1 MCEDLDFLD
10 RVGDLVE
17 WLGFRLLRNP
27 FIVDKALDDIVSS
40 RLEISVRDD
49 RWLKYWSSASWHQN
63 LKLSS
68 KKYTVLKS
76 SKPLESQST
85 PTIKARWKKQPPPQ
99 PLVKPLVSIS
109 PEDDVV
115 DGSRIAAAQQILLD
129 EESFHGRLLALKAV
143 QEYVDRGPSILKRC
157 EVGNNVEPPA
167 VYDAIAA
174 LNAQQKHNKKTE
186 EETSRRDGIRKKTE
200 EGSVKLR
207 PKKKKP
213 QKCHQS
219 VGEGPGETNNTTNDI
234 AADIESDILVIVEK
248 KSSIPVTNGESPETI
263 YHQLEEK
270 RQRMVY
276 LKRSRLE
283 QQARTAKENEHV
295 LDSRRAENVAMK
307 REDTL
312 SRIVELEAKR
322 KAQLRA
328 QKEIMNQVA
337 SCAMFKCMHEM
348 NGKRFLISVYTR
360 NARGY
365 DLEGLRIVAYDPSTS
380 ATFTLVMTF
389 REFNS
394 LGYGRTSEGLRSF
407 CKWLCLL
414 YDKRRRQFR
423 IVWSGAPCP
432 PPLRVRENDQA
443 LVCLHKE
450 GVKMRS
456 SSTGSYSFVAVY
468 LRTDDR
474 STVRFVVG
482 SWHNHE
488 FLLTEH
494 AVAARCLV
502 AASNLDVWWGSTDHA
517 MIVWRHHA
525 DTFNNEEEKDKVS
538 TTDIG
543 QRIYSSE
550 VIMNRVKYAVH
561 MYNTSETEYTVEL
574 ILKPRKA
581 DPIQEVIHPSVNRL
595 VLNKR
600 SINPYNVH
608 FSSSNYADLI
618 SLIRFEQ
625 IPLLEPI
632 EEGGETCTNE
642 HATLFKWKTTIS
654 PKWAGKLANYVRVLR
669 LAKYASKIS
678 GVFCFIAVFIV
689 QQKTEFRAHLLLEI
703 TWLHPTLSSSFSLGG
718 VPTRQ
723 SLRIA
728 LSDYLR
734 CANDTRRFAAG
745 LADSEGEECSSC
757 VAYTDAR
764 TKLLEQDLCPVP
776 ETSLD
781 YSSSCSNC
789 TMIQYRRLHAIKEL
803 IAHAGAIAPEALEL
817 IYHGYCE
824 RCAMLVPPI
833 VLVLGSALSSSMIV
847 WLLPLLEHY
856 FTSFDSNKN
865 GFLHFER
872 SDGHTIAEEG
882 LHARGALLL
891 ALARDQVAVLFNA
904 SCGVTV
910 GSANVFVHE
919 LHWWL
924 YPDHHDLPCHVA
936 YVVGDA
942 NDVNSEARDHR
953 DYDLL
958 EALQAL
964 NYAACQIAELDPVR
978 LDDGDNEESDHASA
992 FDAYLVAEAVL
1003 VEATRVILHPDY
1015 SWQKPREIIGASSWS
1030 SACSFLLEPAQLSAH
1045 LQQCNP
1051 LQLDAATVEVLDAY
1065 FTHAKWPHDYPDVR
1079 PFFYGLLAFMMHLQH
1094 VRHILALRN
1103 GSLQS
1108 SLQRVARDEIA
1119 TEHEQ
1124 LAKNTSQLGRSEGMV
1139 DETQA
1144 TVDTSKRVL
1153 RGMTWSGWVY
1163 NKLSAA
1169 PQLSNSK
1176 EPHEIAMGFI
1186 CPDCKVKFQSADQLG
1201 MHYGNVHERLSN
1213 KEEQPPNL
1221 LEKRPNNGQIK
1232 QQSRVAESI
1241 GDIHDKFLRDLE
1253 PQLAELKEQSL
1264 ALGSALDTQNEQL
1277 GRLDTKIG
1285 RVHHDMKQVGIQVT
1299 KMAGRKVPVVFRFR
1313 CAFQEVQT
1321 GKFLR
1326 DVDGEAQL
1334 GEKSSNFLG
1343 INRYGNLKVQGADF
1357 NSYEQFL
1364 VESKAST
1371 PIFCLSSYFGLG
1383 GWVAMKEP
1391 VNSNKLTIIGGTL
1404 ENRSAAA
1411 HFRIVNLEDG
1421 INEMPTDK

>member
-174 LNAQQKHNKKTE
+174 LNAQQKHCRDMYRQEVLKLYAKLIE
-186 EETSRRDGIRKKTE
+186 EMEHCLAVLKGGENHFDGLLDKCKCRMSELRVEKVVRTLLDVHIYAMVRSVGEATSNQTQQENGGRKSRRDGIRKKTE

-219 VGEGPGETNNTTNDI
+219 VGEGPGETNNTRTT
-234 AADIESDILVIVEK
+234 SQRTLK
-248 KSSIPVTNGESPETI
+248 YSGKNGESPETI

-561 MYNTSETEYTVEL
+561 MYNTSETEYTVETYPKTQESRSYTRSN
-574 ILKPRKA
+574 ITVGKQTGTQQA
-581 DPIQEVIHPSVNRL
+581 QHQPIQCP
-595 VLNKR
+595 
-600 SINPYNVH
+600 
-608 FSSSNYADLI
+608 FSHHRI
-618 SLIRFEQ
+618 MQ
-625 IPLLEPI
+625 I
-632 EEGGETCTNE
+632 
-642 HATLFKWKTTIS
+642 
-654 PKWAGKLANYVRVLR
+654 
-669 LAKYASKIS
+669 
-678 GVFCFIAVFIV
+678 
-689 QQKTEFRAHLLLEI
+689 
-703 TWLHPTLSSSFSLGG
+703 
-718 VPTRQ
+718 
-723 SLRIA
+723 
-728 LSDYLR
+728 
-734 CANDTRRFAAG
+734 
-745 LADSEGEECSSC
+745 
-757 VAYTDAR
+757 
-764 TKLLEQDLCPVP
+764 
-776 ETSLD
+776 
-781 YSSSCSNC
+781 
-789 TMIQYRRLHAIKEL
+789 
-803 IAHAGAIAPEALEL
+803 
-817 IYHGYCE
+817 
-824 RCAMLVPPI
+824 
-833 VLVLGSALSSSMIV
+833 
-847 WLLPLLEHY
+847 
-856 FTSFDSNKN
+856 
-865 GFLHFER
+865 
-872 SDGHTIAEEG
+872 
-882 LHARGALLL
+882 
-891 ALARDQVAVLFNA
+891 
-904 SCGVTV
+904 
-910 GSANVFVHE
+910 
-919 LHWWL
+919 
-924 YPDHHDLPCHVA
+924 
-936 YVVGDA
+936 
-942 NDVNSEARDHR
+942 
-953 DYDLL
+953 
-958 EALQAL
+958 
-964 NYAACQIAELDPVR
+964 
-978 LDDGDNEESDHASA
+978 
-992 FDAYLVAEAVL
+992 
-1003 VEATRVILHPDY
+1003 
-1015 SWQKPREIIGASSWS
+1015 
-1030 SACSFLLEPAQLSAH
+1030 
-1045 LQQCNP
+1045 
-1051 LQLDAATVEVLDAY
+1051 
-1065 FTHAKWPHDYPDVR
+1065 
-1079 PFFYGLLAFMMHLQH
+1079 
-1094 VRHILALRN
+1094 
-1103 GSLQS
+1103 
-1108 SLQRVARDEIA
+1108 
-1119 TEHEQ
+1119 
-1124 LAKNTSQLGRSEGMV
+1124 
-1139 DETQA
+1139 
-1144 TVDTSKRVL
+1144 
-1153 RGMTWSGWVY
+1153 
-1163 NKLSAA
+1163 
-1169 PQLSNSK
+1169 
-1176 EPHEIAMGFI
+1176 
-1186 CPDCKVKFQSADQLG
+1186 
-1201 MHYGNVHERLSN
+1201 
-1213 KEEQPPNL
+1213 
-1221 LEKRPNNGQIK
+1221 
-1232 QQSRVAESI
+1232 
-1241 GDIHDKFLRDLE
+1241 
-1253 PQLAELKEQSL
+1253 
-1264 ALGSALDTQNEQL
+1264 
-1277 GRLDTKIG
+1277 
-1285 RVHHDMKQVGIQVT
+1285 
-1299 KMAGRKVPVVFRFR
+1299 
-1313 CAFQEVQT
+1313 
-1321 GKFLR
+1321 
-1326 DVDGEAQL
+1326 
-1334 GEKSSNFLG
+1334 
-1343 INRYGNLKVQGADF
+1343 
-1357 NSYEQFL
+1357 
-1364 VESKAST
+1364 
-1371 PIFCLSSYFGLG
+1371 
-1383 GWVAMKEP
+1383 
-1391 VNSNKLTIIGGTL
+1391 
-1404 ENRSAAA
+1404 
-1411 HFRIVNLEDG
+1411 
-1421 INEMPTDK
+1421 

>member
-1 MCEDLDFLD
+1 MDPGKYAVARAIKSIQEAEFAVSSGITVREEYKAKLRALLSIIAPTTLSTGQPICGKPQVFTKSKSKKTTHTGFQVPEGKEIHVLGDLLLLTRAASVDVVENIQEWRKIVHEGIPRPYIYDQENYLLRMCEDLDFLD

-68 KKYTVLKS
+68 KKDTVLNS

-109 PEDDVV
+109 PEDGVV

-174 LNAQQKHNKKTE
+174 LNAQQKTAEYRSSLLRQERAQVECTLRDLRNQMRWTELNRDCDRTRDHRVRPCRDMYRQEVLKLYAKLIEEMEHCLAVLKGGENHFDGLLDKCKCRMSELRVEKEKQRVIRHNKKTE

-200 EGSVKLR
+200 
-207 PKKKKP
+207 
-213 QKCHQS
+213 
-219 VGEGPGETNNTTNDI
+219 EGPGETNNTTNDI

-295 LDSRRAENVAMK
+295 LDSRRAENVGMK

-394 LGYGRTSEGLRSF
+394 LGDADSSDLSGLGR
-407 CKWLCLL
+407 
-414 YDKRRRQFR
+414 
-423 IVWSGAPCP
+423 P
-432 PPLRVRENDQA
+432 A
-443 LVCLHKE
+443 LHLF
-450 GVKMRS
+450 G
-456 SSTGSYSFVAVY
+456 YSFVAVY
-468 LRTDDR
+468 LRTDDL
-474 STVRFVVG
+474 ST
-482 SWHNHE
+482 
-488 FLLTEH
+488 
-494 AVAARCLV
+494 
-502 AASNLDVWWGSTDHA
+502 
-517 MIVWRHHA
+517 
-525 DTFNNEEEKDKVS
+525 
-538 TTDIG
+538 
-543 QRIYSSE
+543 
-550 VIMNRVKYAVH
+550 
-561 MYNTSETEYTVEL
+561 
-574 ILKPRKA
+574 
-581 DPIQEVIHPSVNRL
+581 
-595 VLNKR
+595 
-600 SINPYNVH
+600 
-608 FSSSNYADLI
+608 
-618 SLIRFEQ
+618 
-625 IPLLEPI
+625 
-632 EEGGETCTNE
+632 
-642 HATLFKWKTTIS
+642 
-654 PKWAGKLANYVRVLR
+654 
-669 LAKYASKIS
+669 
-678 GVFCFIAVFIV
+678 
-689 QQKTEFRAHLLLEI
+689 
-703 TWLHPTLSSSFSLGG
+703 
-718 VPTRQ
+718 
-723 SLRIA
+723 
-728 LSDYLR
+728 
-734 CANDTRRFAAG
+734 
-745 LADSEGEECSSC
+745 
-757 VAYTDAR
+757 
-764 TKLLEQDLCPVP
+764 
-776 ETSLD
+776 
-781 YSSSCSNC
+781 
-789 TMIQYRRLHAIKEL
+789 YRRLHAIKEL

-847 WLLPLLEHY
+847 SLLPLLEHY

-865 GFLHFER
+865 GFLHFQR

-891 ALARDQVAVLFNA
+891 ALARDQVVVLFNA

-924 YPDHHDLPCHVA
+924 YPDHHDLSCHVA

-1030 SACSFLLEPAQLSAH
+1030 SACSFLLEPTQLSAH

-1124 LAKNTSQLGRSEGMV
+1124 LAKNTSVIDCTHLGHMT
-1139 DETQA
+1139 ETP
-1144 TVDTSKRVL
+1144 S
-1153 RGMTWSGWVY
+1153 
-1163 NKLSAA
+1163 
-1169 PQLSNSK
+1169 
-1176 EPHEIAMGFI
+1176 
-1186 CPDCKVKFQSADQLG
+1186 
-1201 MHYGNVHERLSN
+1201 
-1213 KEEQPPNL
+1213 
-1221 LEKRPNNGQIK
+1221 
-1232 QQSRVAESI
+1232 
-1241 GDIHDKFLRDLE
+1241 
-1253 PQLAELKEQSL
+1253 
-1264 ALGSALDTQNEQL
+1264 
-1277 GRLDTKIG
+1277 
-1285 RVHHDMKQVGIQVT
+1285 
-1299 KMAGRKVPVVFRFR
+1299 
-1313 CAFQEVQT
+1313 
-1321 GKFLR
+1321 
-1326 DVDGEAQL
+1326 
-1334 GEKSSNFLG
+1334 
-1343 INRYGNLKVQGADF
+1343 
-1357 NSYEQFL
+1357 
-1364 VESKAST
+1364 
-1371 PIFCLSSYFGLG
+1371 
-1383 GWVAMKEP
+1383 
-1391 VNSNKLTIIGGTL
+1391 
-1404 ENRSAAA
+1404 
-1411 HFRIVNLEDG
+1411 
-1421 INEMPTDK
+1421 

>member
-1 MCEDLDFLD
+1 MDPGKYAVARAIKSIQEAEFAVSSGITVREEYKAKLRALLSIIAPTTLSTGQPICGKPQVFTKSKPKKATHTGFQVQEGKEIHVLGDLLLLTRAASVDVVENIQEWRKTVHEGIPRPYIYDQENYLLRMCEDLDFLD

-68 KKYTVLKS
+68 KKDSVLKS

-174 LNAQQKHNKKTE
+174 LNAQQKTAEYRSSLLRQERAQVECTLRDLRNQMRWTELNRDCDRTRDHRVRHFRDMYRQEVLKLYAKLIEEMEHCLAVLKSGENHFDGLLEKCKCRMSELRVEKEKQRVIRHNKKTE

-312 SRIVELEAKR
+312 SRIVELEANR

-423 IVWSGAPCP
+423 LVWSGAPCP

-608 FSSSNYADLI
+608 LSSSNYADLM

-632 EEGGETCTNE
+632 EEGGETCANE

-689 QQKTEFRAHLLLEI
+689 QQNTEFRAHLLLEI

-734 CANDTRRFAAG
+734 CANATRRFAAG
-745 LADSEGEECSSC
+745 LTDSEGEECSSC

-789 TMIQYRRLHAIKEL
+789 TMIQYRRLHAIKEP

-891 ALARDQVAVLFNA
+891 ALARDQVVVLFNA

-1015 SWQKPREIIGASSWS
+1015 SWPKPREIIGASSWS

-1124 LAKNTSQLGRSEGMV
+1124 LAKNTSVIDCTHLGHMT
-1139 DETQA
+1139 ETP
-1144 TVDTSKRVL
+1144 S
-1153 RGMTWSGWVY
+1153 
-1163 NKLSAA
+1163 
-1169 PQLSNSK
+1169 
-1176 EPHEIAMGFI
+1176 
-1186 CPDCKVKFQSADQLG
+1186 
-1201 MHYGNVHERLSN
+1201 
-1213 KEEQPPNL
+1213 
-1221 LEKRPNNGQIK
+1221 
-1232 QQSRVAESI
+1232 
-1241 GDIHDKFLRDLE
+1241 
-1253 PQLAELKEQSL
+1253 
-1264 ALGSALDTQNEQL
+1264 
-1277 GRLDTKIG
+1277 
-1285 RVHHDMKQVGIQVT
+1285 
-1299 KMAGRKVPVVFRFR
+1299 
-1313 CAFQEVQT
+1313 
-1321 GKFLR
+1321 
-1326 DVDGEAQL
+1326 
-1334 GEKSSNFLG
+1334 
-1343 INRYGNLKVQGADF
+1343 
-1357 NSYEQFL
+1357 
-1364 VESKAST
+1364 
-1371 PIFCLSSYFGLG
+1371 
-1383 GWVAMKEP
+1383 
-1391 VNSNKLTIIGGTL
+1391 
-1404 ENRSAAA
+1404 
-1411 HFRIVNLEDG
+1411 
-1421 INEMPTDK
+1421 

>member
-1 MCEDLDFLD
+1 MDPGKYAVARAIKSIQEAEFAVSSGITVREEYKAKLRALLSIIAPTTLSTGQPICGKPQVFTKSKPKKTTHTGFQAPEGKEIHVLGDLLLLTRAVSVDVMENIQEWRKIVHEGIPRPYIYDQENYLLRMCGDLDFLD

-68 KKYTVLKS
+68 KKDTVLKS
-76 SKPLESQST
+76 AKPLESQST

-174 LNAQQKHNKKTE
+174 LTAQQKTAEYRSSLLRQERAQVECTLRDLRNQMRWTELNRDCDRTRDHRVRHCRDMYRQEVLKLYAKLIEEMEHCLAVLKGGENHFDGLLDKCKCRMSELRVEKEKQRVIRHNKKTE

-200 EGSVKLR
+200 EG
-207 PKKKKP
+207 
-213 QKCHQS
+213 
-219 VGEGPGETNNTTNDI
+219 PGEINNTTNDI
-234 AADIESDILVIVEK
+234 AADIESDVLVIVEK

-337 SCAMFKCMHEM
+337 SCAMFKRMHEM

-394 LGYGRTSEGLRSF
+394 LGDADSSDLSGLGR
-407 CKWLCLL
+407 
-414 YDKRRRQFR
+414 
-423 IVWSGAPCP
+423 P
-432 PPLRVRENDQA
+432 A
-443 LVCLHKE
+443 LHLF
-450 GVKMRS
+450 G
-456 SSTGSYSFVAVY
+456 YSFVAVY
-468 LRTDDR
+468 LRPDDR

-502 AASNLDVWWGSTDHA
+502 PASNLDVWWGSTDHA

-561 MYNTSETEYTVEL
+561 VYNTSETEYTVEL

-581 DPIQEVIHPSVNRL
+581 DPIQEVIHPSVNRV

-608 FSSSNYADLI
+608 LSSSNYADLM

-642 HATLFKWKTTIS
+642 HATLFMWKTTIS

-734 CANDTRRFAAG
+734 CANATRRFAAG

-817 IYHGYCE
+817 IYHGYRE

-882 LHARGALLL
+882 LHAREALLL
-891 ALARDQVAVLFNA
+891 ALARDQVVVLFNA

-1124 LAKNTSQLGRSEGMV
+1124 LAKDASVIDCTHLGHMT
-1139 DETQA
+1139 ETP
-1144 TVDTSKRVL
+1144 S
-1153 RGMTWSGWVY
+1153 
-1163 NKLSAA
+1163 
-1169 PQLSNSK
+1169 
-1176 EPHEIAMGFI
+1176 
-1186 CPDCKVKFQSADQLG
+1186 
-1201 MHYGNVHERLSN
+1201 
-1213 KEEQPPNL
+1213 
-1221 LEKRPNNGQIK
+1221 
-1232 QQSRVAESI
+1232 
-1241 GDIHDKFLRDLE
+1241 
-1253 PQLAELKEQSL
+1253 
-1264 ALGSALDTQNEQL
+1264 
-1277 GRLDTKIG
+1277 
-1285 RVHHDMKQVGIQVT
+1285 
-1299 KMAGRKVPVVFRFR
+1299 
-1313 CAFQEVQT
+1313 
-1321 GKFLR
+1321 
-1326 DVDGEAQL
+1326 
-1334 GEKSSNFLG
+1334 
-1343 INRYGNLKVQGADF
+1343 
-1357 NSYEQFL
+1357 
-1364 VESKAST
+1364 
-1371 PIFCLSSYFGLG
+1371 
-1383 GWVAMKEP
+1383 
-1391 VNSNKLTIIGGTL
+1391 
-1404 ENRSAAA
+1404 
-1411 HFRIVNLEDG
+1411 
-1421 INEMPTDK
+1421 